1 MAQTFPTI
9 SELKAQF
16 LQEYES
22 RINQT
27 TPLND
32 KADNR
37 IKAAVMAGIAT
48 IMQREVQT
56 NTKENLAISAS
67 RAGLITI
74 GNEYNLPIKEE
85 QSAIVDATIPAT
97 NGTVI
102 PAGTN
107 FSGDDNGLLYF
118 NAVPVTA
125 AASVATLELT
135 CRALG
140 VVGNLNVSQ
149 TLTISRNIA
158 GVTGLTATVTG
169 TDTAGADAEDTED
182 YRQRVLDIIRAPG
195 GGGNS
200 ADYRNWAQEAANV
213 VRAFP
218 YAGLPWDDPLAPGE
232 PPERTVYIE
241 ADTDIDPDGIPDAPT
256 LAAALESIE
265 TDPITGQD
273 RQPLGLT
280 SATLYVE
287 PIRRTPF
294 YTLITNGVFI
304 AGTEVQVKADISTAL
319 DQYFLGLAPFVSG
332 LDADSDRADMIT
344 PTSVSEIVQGVLAAN
359 SASCDRVQFGDAV
372 GVYLN
377 NYQLGQGEKAK
388 NGGIT
393 YA

>member
-1 MAQTFPTI
+1 MATFPTI
-9 SELKAQF
+9 SELRAQF
-16 LQEYES
+16 LLEYES
-22 RINQT
+22 QIGQSA
-27 TPLND
+27 PLNN
-32 KADNR
+32 KALLR
-37 IKAAVMAGIAT
+37 IKAKVMAGIAT
-48 IMQREVQT
+48 LMQREVQT

-74 GNEYNLPIKEE
+74 GNEYDLPIKDE
-85 QSAIVDATIPAT
+85 QAAIVDATLPAT
-97 NGTVI
+97 TGTVI

-107 FSGDDNGLLYF
+107 FSGDDNGLLYY
-118 NAVPVTA
+118 NAAPITA
-125 AASVATLELT
+125 AADVATLELT
-135 CRALG
+135 CRTLG

-158 GVTGLTATVTG
+158 GLLSLTATVTG

-218 YAGLPWDDPLAPGE
+218 YSGLPWDDPLAPGE

-256 LAAALESIE
+256 LAAALASIE

-280 SATLYVE
+280 SDTLYVE
-287 PIRRTPF
+287 PIRRTSF
-294 YTLITNGVFI
+294 YMLITNAVFV
-304 AGTEVQVKADISTAL
+304 AGTDAQVKADIATAL
-319 DQYFLGLAPFVSG
+319 DQYFLGLAPFVAG
-332 LDADSDRADMIT
+332 LDADADRNDMIT
-344 PTSVSEIVQGVLAAN
+344 SVSVGEIVQGVLAAN
-359 SASCDRVQFGDAV
+359 SASADRVQFGDGV
-372 GVYLN
+372 GVYLD

>member
-9 SELKAQF
+9 SELKALF
-16 LQEYES
+16 LQEYE
-22 RINQT
+22 NQIGQAS
-27 TPLND
+27 PLNN
-32 KADNR
+32 KAYLR
-37 IKAAVMAGIAT
+37 IRSAVMAGIAT
-48 IMQREVQT
+48 LMQREVQT

-74 GNEYNLPIKEE
+74 GNEYDLPIKDE
-85 QSAIVDATIPAT
+85 QAAIVDATILAT
-97 NGTVI
+97 TGTVI

-118 NAVPVTA
+118 NAAPVTA
-125 AASVATLELT
+125 AGGIATLELT
-135 CRALG
+135 CRTLG

-169 TDTAGADAEDTED
+169 TDISGSDAEDTED

-218 YAGLPWDDPLAPGE
+218 YSGLPWDDPLAPGA

-241 ADTDIDPDGIPDAPT
+241 ADTEIDPDGIPGATT
-256 LAAALESIE
+256 LAAALVSIT
-265 TDPITGQD
+265 TDPITEQD

-280 SATLYVE
+280 SDTLYVE
-287 PIRRTPF
+287 PIRRTSF
-294 YTLITNGVFI
+294 YTLITNAVFV
-304 AGTEVQVKADISTAL
+304 AGTDAQVKADIATAL

-332 LDADSDRADMIT
+332 LDADADRNDMIT
-344 PTSVSEIVQGVLAAN
+344 SVSVGEIVQGVLAAN
-359 SASCDRVQFGDAV
+359 SASADRVQFGDRV
-372 GVYLN
+372 GVTLD

>member
-1 MAQTFPTI
+1 MQTFPTI

-22 RINQT
+22 QIGQSS
-27 TPLND
+27 PLNN
-32 KADNR
+32 KAYLR
-37 IKAAVMAGIAT
+37 IKSAVMAGIAT
-48 IMQREVQT
+48 LMQREVQT

-74 GNEYNLPIKEE
+74 GNEYDLLIKDE
-85 QSAIVDATIPAT
+85 QAAIIDATIPAT
-97 NGTVI
+97 TGTVI

-107 FSGDDNGLLYF
+107 FSGDDNGLLYY
-118 NAVPVTA
+118 NAAPVTA
-125 AASVATLELT
+125 AAGIATLELT
-135 CRALG
+135 CRTLG
-140 VVGNLNVSQ
+140 VVGNLIAAQ

-218 YAGLPWDDPLAPGE
+218 YAGLPFDDPLAPGA

-241 ADTDIDPDGIPDAPT
+241 ASTDIDPDGIPDAAT
-256 LAAALESIE
+256 LAAALASIT
-265 TDPITGQD
+265 TDPVTSQD

-280 SATLYVE
+280 NDTLYVE
-287 PIRRTPF
+287 PIRRTAF
-294 YTLITNGVFI
+294 YNLITNAVFI
-304 AGTEVQVKADISTAL
+304 AGTEAQVKADITTAL
-319 DQYFLGLAPFVSG
+319 NQYYLSLNPFVQG
-332 LDADSDRADMIT
+332 LDIDADRNDKIT

-359 SASCDRVQFGDAV
+359 SASADRVQFGDGV
-372 GVYLN
+372 GVTLD

-388 NGGIT
+388 NGGTT